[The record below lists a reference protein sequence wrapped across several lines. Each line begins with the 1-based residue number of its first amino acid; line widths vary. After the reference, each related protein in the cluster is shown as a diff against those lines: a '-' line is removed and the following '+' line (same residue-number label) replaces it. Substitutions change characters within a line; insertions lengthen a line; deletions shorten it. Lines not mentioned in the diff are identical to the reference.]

1 MYAGRTTWRSIT
13 SCLAAAALVP
23 FAHDHGN
30 ARYSEQGEVAPLR
43 VCADPNNLPFSNKR
57 REGFENHIAE
67 LLAHEWERPCSS
79 AGARRCADSFA
90 RV

>member
-30 ARYSEQGEVAPLR
+30 ARYREQGEGRSAPR
-43 VCADPNNLPFSNKR
+43 VR
-57 REGFENHIAE
+57 RSEQSS
-67 LLAHEWERPCSS
+67 LLE
-79 AGARRCADSFA
+79 
-90 RV
+90 